1 MREIE
6 ITYTD
11 VSTEEVILELAEYVK
26 NGYRITSYQVQHG
39 YCYGTASKHVV
50 LLVKR

>member
-11 VSTEEVILELAEYVK
+11 VSAEEVILELAEYVK
-26 NGYRITSYQVQHG
+26 NGYRIMSYQVQHG
-39 YCYGTASKHVV
+39 YGTASKQVV